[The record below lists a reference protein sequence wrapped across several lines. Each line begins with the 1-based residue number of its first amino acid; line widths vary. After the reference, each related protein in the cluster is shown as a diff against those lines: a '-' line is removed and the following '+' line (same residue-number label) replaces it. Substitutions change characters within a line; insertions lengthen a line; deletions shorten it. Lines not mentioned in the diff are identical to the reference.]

1 MFTGIIQ
8 SVQRG
13 ELSNYVLKINRS
25 FRQLEIGESIAIN
38 GVCLTLSNF
47 NDKFM
52 FFDVGLETLE
62 RTNLK
67 SCKFFNIEKALKVG
81 DSLSG
86 HFVTGHIDGTVKLIS
101 INDLGNSKYMK
112 FSMPKERWAIVKKGS
127 IALNGISLTIAYVDC
142 DTFTVQVIPHTY
154 ENTNLKYLRIKDE
167 VNYEIDLF
175 SRYLK
180 GILENHS
187 ENLREE
193 ENYTWHL

>member
-1 MFTGIIQ
+1 MFAGIVQ

-13 ELSNYVLKINRS
+13 ELSNYVLKINRC
-25 FRQLEIGESIAIN
+25 FEDLEIGESIAIN
-38 GVCLTLSNF
+38 GVCLTLSSF
-47 NDKFM
+47 NQKFM

-67 SCKFFNIEKALKVG
+67 SCKFFNVEKSLKVG
-81 DSLSG
+81 DRLSG

-101 INDLGNSKYMK
+101 LNDLGSTKYLK
-112 FSMPKERWAIVKKGS
+112 FTIPKERWAIVKKGS
-127 IALNGISLTIAYVDC
+127 IALNGISLTIAYVDY

-187 ENLREE
+187 EHFKREG
-193 ENYTWHL
+193 NYIWL